1 MATDRANDLQA
12 FRSFID
18 EELADGG
25 ADLTLEE
32 ALARWEYENSS
43 EDEREETRGAI
54 RRGLADIDARRV
66 RPFEEFD
73 REFRAKHG
81 ISPGS

>member
-12 FRSFID
+12 FRSFTD
-18 EELADGG
+18 DELAHGG
-25 ADLTLEE
+25 AGITLDE
-32 ALARWEYENSS
+32 ALARWDYENSS
-43 EDEREETRGAI
+43 EEEREEIRVAI
-54 RRGLADIDARRV
+54 RKGLADIDAGRV

-81 ISPGS
+81 LPPRS

>member
-1 MATDRANDLQA
+1 MATDRANDLHA

-18 EELADGG
+18 DELAQGG
-25 ADLTLEE
+25 AGLTLDE
-32 ALARWEYENSS
+32 ALARWDYENSS
-43 EDEREETRGAI
+43 EEEREETRAAI
-54 RRGLADIDARRV
+54 RRGLADIDAGRV

-81 ISPGS
+81 LPLRS

>member
-18 EELADGG
+18 QQLELGETFP
-25 ADLTLEE
+25 TLDE
-32 ALARWEYENSS
+32 ALVRWEYENTS
-43 EDEREETRGAI
+43 EEEREEAPAAI
-54 RRGLADIDARRV
+54 RRGLADLDAGRV

-81 ISPGS
+81 MAPRA